1 MEYANLGKML
11 EHSAKR
17 YSASTSLI
25 FKDLRIS
32 YNDLNEAVD
41 ALANHLWSISVN
53 KGDKV
58 ALLLPNCPEFV
69 ISYFAVVKLGAVAVT
84 LSIFSTPYELKH
96 LLNNSDSKVLITT
109 NAASK
114 RFAEIR
120 EEVPL
125 CRDVLL
131 TDGAFGPS
139 PFRDALA
146 GNRGRFESPDIGEN
160 DPAVMIYTA
169 GLTGRPLG
177 AVLTHGNM
185 STQFTLLRDICEGR
199 EGDVGLCLIPLFHAF
214 GAAANMVS
222 AVELGASVV
231 MMDQL
236 NMDGIFEAI
245 AREKISYIAA
255 VPRLYLGMLLHE
267 NAGRYDVGSLRLC
280 ITGGSPMIPEFIPPF
295 QEKFSV
301 KLMEG
306 YGLTEASPVSSFS
319 RPWMT
324 QKLGSI
330 GIPIPGAE
338 ARIANDAGRDVPANG
353 EGELLIRGK
362 NVMAGYYKD
371 VNATESVIRDGWLYT
386 GDLAK
391 IDEDG
396 YIFLTGRKKRMIIT
410 SGFNVYPREVEVVLD
425 MHPLVETSRVL
436 SKPDMMRGEIVKA
449 RVVPKKGKTIDEKD
463 LFRHCRTYLSPYKV
477 PREIE
482 IAEHLES

>member
-1 MEYANLGKML
+1 ML

-17 YSASTSLI
+17 YSGQYI
-25 FKDLRIS
+25 PDFKDLRIS
-32 YNDLNEAVD
+32 YDDLNEAVD
-41 ALANHLWSISVN
+41 ALANHLRSISVS

-214 GAAANMVS
+214 GARREHGERHRTGRFRGHDGP
-222 AVELGASVV
+222 VEHGRHLRGHRQGKNLLHRRRSQA
-231 MMDQL
+231 L
-236 NMDGIFEAI
+236 
-245 AREKISYIAA
+245 
-255 VPRLYLGMLLHE
+255 LGMLLHE
-267 NAGRYDVGSLRLC
+267 NAGRYDVSSLRLC
-280 ITGGSPMIPEFIPPF
+280 ITGGSSMIPEFIPPF

-338 ARIANDAGRDVPANG
+338 ARIVDDAGRVLPVNG

-362 NVMAGYYKD
+362 KTSWPDITRTSTPRNR
-371 VNATESVIRDGWLYT
+371 VIRD
-386 GDLAK
+386 
-391 IDEDG
+391 DG
-396 YIFLTGRKKRMIIT
+396 STRGTWQKSTKNDT
-410 SGFNVYPREVEVVLD
+410 SSSRE
-425 MHPLVETSRVL
+425 
-436 SKPDMMRGEIVKA
+436 
-449 RVVPKKGKTIDEKD
+449 EKNG
-463 LFRHCRTYLSPYKV
+463 
-477 PREIE
+477 
-482 IAEHLES
+482 